1 MEYSQDMYPFQ
12 PTWSTTRINLL
23 QRCPRAFVLRYGL
36 AKLSKNHPQ
45 GQLLSEVFQI
55 QTPWIL
61 MHQTIRTV
69 LLDYVEDHQIG
80 TVWSHELLSVRFR
93 RDYLK
98 AIADRNQR
106 VKRLQ
111 KYGLAASFFHTIQPE
126 EHLIKMGIESCIGI
140 LLNSVFQG
148 LLSNGS
154 IERMEANEFT
164 RIQNIRIYCAPDL
177 LHRSSKGLTIIKLQ
191 LYGKVSR
198 SKRIQQASLLQ
209 SYGNNDSEVI
219 QFCLQRR
226 KWNVHK
232 TIPVA
237 RQRKQASELVVLD
250 LKQIETLFSKVEKNN
265 DLTKIPLADSYR
277 SCMNC
282 NVKFMCPA
290 RTGYE
295 NAKAEQRILM
305 CQ

>member
-1 MEYSQDMYPFQ
+1 M
-12 PTWSTTRINLL
+12 L

-80 TVWSHELLSVRFR
+80 TVWSHELLTIRFR
-93 RDYLK
+93 RDYFK

-164 RIQNIRIYCAPDL
+164 RIQNIRMYCAPDL

-209 SYGNNDSEVI
+209 SYGNDDSEVI

>member
-1 MEYSQDMYPFQ
+1 MVYPQDMYPFQ
-12 PTWSTTRINLL
+12 PTWSTTRVNLL

-45 GQLLSEVFQI
+45 GKFLSEVFQI
-55 QTPWIL
+55 QTPWIM

-80 TVWSHELLSVRFR
+80 TVWSRELLSIRFR
-93 RDYLK
+93 RDYVK
-98 AIADRNQR
+98 AIAERNQR
-106 VKRLQ
+106 VERLQ
-111 KYGLAASFFHTIQPE
+111 KYGLPASYFPTIQPE

-148 LLSNGS
+148 LLSSGS
-154 IERMEANEFT
+154 IERMEANQFT
-164 RIQNIRIYCAPDL
+164 RIQNIRMYCAPDL
-177 LHRSSKGLTIIKLQ
+177 LHRSSKGLTIIKLHT
-191 LYGKVSR
+191 YGEIAR
-198 SKRIQQASLLQ
+198 GKRIQQASLLQ
-209 SYGNNDSEVI
+209 SYGNDDSEVI

-226 KWNVHK
+226 RWHVHK

-237 RQRKQASELVVLD
+237 VERKQASELVALD
-250 LKQIETLFSKVEKNN
+250 LKQIETVFSKVEKNN

-282 NVKFMCPA
+282 HVKFMCPA
-290 RTGYE
+290 RNGYE
-295 NAKAEQRILM
+295 NAKAEQRVLM

>member
-1 MEYSQDMYPFQ
+1 M
-12 PTWSTTRINLL
+12 L

-80 TVWSHELLSVRFR
+80 TVWSHELLTIRFR

-140 LLNSVFQG
+140 LLNSVFQR

-164 RIQNIRIYCAPDL
+164 RIQNIRMYCAPDL

>member
-1 MEYSQDMYPFQ
+1 MYPFQ

-23 QRCPRAFVLRYGL
+23 QRCPRAFALRYGL
-36 AKLSKNHPQ
+36 ARLSRNHPQ

-80 TVWSHELLSVRFR
+80 TVWSHELLSIRFR
-93 RDYLK
+93 RDYFK
-98 AIADRNQR
+98 AIAERNQR
-106 VKRLQ
+106 VERLQ

-140 LLNSVFQG
+140 LLISVFQG

-154 IERMEANEFT
+154 IERMEANQFT
-164 RIQNIRIYCAPDL
+164 RIRNIRMYCAPDL
-177 LHRSSKGLTIIKLQ
+177 LHRSSKGLTIIKFQ
-191 LYGKVSR
+191 LYGKISQ

-209 SYGNNDSEVI
+209 SYGNDNSEVI
-219 QFCLQRR
+219 QFCLRGR
-226 KWNVHK
+226 KWNAHK
-232 TIPVA
+232 TIPIA
-237 RQRKQASELVVLD
+237 RQRKQASDLVVLD
-250 LKQIETLFSKVEKNN
+250 LKQIETVFSKVEKNN

-277 SCMNC
+277 SCTNC
-282 NVKFMCPA
+282 NVKFMCPV
-290 RTGYE
+290 RNGYE
-295 NAKAEQRILM
+295 NAKAEQRVLM

>member
-1 MEYSQDMYPFQ
+1 M
-12 PTWSTTRINLL
+12 L

-61 MHQTIRTV
+61 LHQTIRTV

-80 TVWSHELLSVRFR
+80 TVWSHELLTIRFS

-111 KYGLAASFFHTIQPE
+111 KYGLAPSFFHTIQPE
-126 EHLIKMGIESCIGI
+126 EHLIKMGIESCVGI

-164 RIQNIRIYCAPDL
+164 IIQNIRMYCAPDL

-250 LKQIETLFSKVEKNN
+250 LKQIDTLFSKVEKNN

-277 SCMNC
+277 SCRNC

>member
-1 MEYSQDMYPFQ
+1 
-12 PTWSTTRINLL
+12 
-23 QRCPRAFVLRYGL
+23 
-36 AKLSKNHPQ
+36 
-45 GQLLSEVFQI
+45 
-55 QTPWIL
+55 

-80 TVWSHELLSVRFR
+80 TVWSHELLTIRFR
-93 RDYLK
+93 RDYFK

-111 KYGLAASFFHTIQPE
+111 KYGLTASFFHTIQPE

-148 LLSNGS
+148 LLSTGS

-164 RIQNIRIYCAPDL
+164 RIQNIRMYCAPDL

-209 SYGNNDSEVI
+209 SYGNDDSEVI

-232 TIPVA
+232 TMPVA

-250 LKQIETLFSKVEKNN
+250 LKQIEALFSKVEKNN

>member
-1 MEYSQDMYPFQ
+1 
-12 PTWSTTRINLL
+12 
-23 QRCPRAFVLRYGL
+23 
-36 AKLSKNHPQ
+36 
-45 GQLLSEVFQI
+45 
-55 QTPWIL
+55 
-61 MHQTIRTV
+61 
-69 LLDYVEDHQIG
+69 
-80 TVWSHELLSVRFR
+80 
-93 RDYLK
+93 
-98 AIADRNQR
+98 
-106 VKRLQ
+106 
-111 KYGLAASFFHTIQPE
+111 
-126 EHLIKMGIESCIGI
+126 MGIESCIGI

-164 RIQNIRIYCAPDL
+164 RIQNIRMYCAPDL

-237 RQRKQASELVVLD
+237 RQRKQVSELVVLD
-250 LKQIETLFSKVEKNN
+250 LKQIDTLFSKVEKNN

>member
-1 MEYSQDMYPFQ
+1 M
-12 PTWSTTRINLL
+12 L

-80 TVWSHELLSVRFR
+80 TVWSHELLTIRFR
-93 RDYLK
+93 RDYFK

-111 KYGLAASFFHTIQPE
+111 KYGLTASFFHSIQPE
-126 EHLIKMGIESCIGI
+126 EHLIKMGIESCVGI
-140 LLNSVFQG
+140 LLNPVFQG

-164 RIQNIRIYCAPDL
+164 RIQNIRMYCAPDL

-250 LKQIETLFSKVEKNN
+250 LKQIDTLFSKVEKNN
-265 DLTKIPLADSYR
+265 DLAKIPLADSYR

>member
-1 MEYSQDMYPFQ
+1 MYPFQ

-36 AKLSKNHPQ
+36 AQFSKNHPQ

-80 TVWSHELLSVRFR
+80 TVWSHELLTIRFR

-126 EHLIKMGIESCIGI
+126 EHLIKMGIESCVGI
-140 LLNSVFQG
+140 LLNSVFQR

-164 RIQNIRIYCAPDL
+164 RIQNIRMYCAPAGARDL

-198 SKRIQQASLLQ
+198 SKILIQQASLLQ

-250 LKQIETLFSKVEKNN
+250 LKQIDTLFSKVEKNN
-265 DLTKIPLADSYR
+265 DLTKIPLAEFA
-277 SCMNC
+277 
-282 NVKFMCPA
+282 NVWLLH
-290 RTGYE
+290 E
-295 NAKAEQRILM
+295 L
-305 CQ
+305 

>member
-1 MEYSQDMYPFQ
+1 M
-12 PTWSTTRINLL
+12 L

-80 TVWSHELLSVRFR
+80 TVWSHELLTIRFR

-111 KYGLAASFFHTIQPE
+111 KYGLTASFFHTIQPE

-140 LLNSVFQG
+140 LLNSVFQR
-148 LLSNGS
+148 LLSSGS

-164 RIQNIRIYCAPDL
+164 RIQNIRMYCAPDL

-219 QFCLQRR
+219 QFCLQRH
-226 KWNVHK
+226 KWSVHK

-250 LKQIETLFSKVEKNN
+250 LKQIEALFSKVEKNN
-265 DLTKIPLADSYR
+265 DLTKIQLADSYR

>member
-1 MEYSQDMYPFQ
+1 M
-12 PTWSTTRINLL
+12 L

-80 TVWSHELLSVRFR
+80 TVWSHELLTIRFR
-93 RDYLK
+93 RDYFK

-111 KYGLAASFFHTIQPE
+111 KYGLTASFFHTIQPE
-126 EHLIKMGIESCIGI
+126 EHLIKMGIESCVGI

-148 LLSNGS
+148 LLSTGS

-164 RIQNIRIYCAPDL
+164 RIQNIRMYCAPDL

-250 LKQIETLFSKVEKNN
+250 LKQIDTLFSKVEKNN

>member
-1 MEYSQDMYPFQ
+1 M
-12 PTWSTTRINLL
+12 L

-126 EHLIKMGIESCIGI
+126 EHLIKMGIESCIVI

-164 RIQNIRIYCAPDL
+164 RIQNIRMYCAPDL

-250 LKQIETLFSKVEKNN
+250 LKQIDTLFSMVEKNT

>member
-1 MEYSQDMYPFQ
+1 M
-12 PTWSTTRINLL
+12 L

-80 TVWSHELLSVRFR
+80 TVWSHELLTIRFR
-93 RDYLK
+93 RDYFK

-111 KYGLAASFFHTIQPE
+111 KYGLTASFFHTIQPE
-126 EHLIKMGIESCIGI
+126 EHLIKMGIESCVGI

-164 RIQNIRIYCAPDL
+164 RIQNIRMYCAPDL

-209 SYGNNDSEVI
+209 SYGNKDSEVI

-250 LKQIETLFSKVEKNN
+250 LKQIDTLFSKVEKNN

>member
-1 MEYSQDMYPFQ
+1 M
-12 PTWSTTRINLL
+12 L

-80 TVWSHELLSVRFR
+80 TVWSHELLTIRFR
-93 RDYLK
+93 RDYFK

-111 KYGLAASFFHTIQPE
+111 KYGLTASFFHTIQPE
-126 EHLIKMGIESCIGI
+126 EHLIKMGIESCVGI

-164 RIQNIRIYCAPDL
+164 RIQNIRMYCAPDL

-209 SYGNNDSEVI
+209 SYGNKDSEVI

-232 TIPVA
+232 TIPIA

-250 LKQIETLFSKVEKNN
+250 LKQIDTLFSKVEKNN

>member
-1 MEYSQDMYPFQ
+1 M
-12 PTWSTTRINLL
+12 L

-80 TVWSHELLSVRFR
+80 TVWSHELLTIRFR
-93 RDYLK
+93 RDYYK

-111 KYGLAASFFHTIQPE
+111 KYGLTASFFHTIQPE

-164 RIQNIRIYCAPDL
+164 RIQNIRMYCAPDL

-250 LKQIETLFSKVEKNN
+250 LKQIDTLFSKVEKNN

>member
-1 MEYSQDMYPFQ
+1 M
-12 PTWSTTRINLL
+12 L

-80 TVWSHELLSVRFR
+80 TVWSHELLTIRFR
-93 RDYLK
+93 RYYYK

-111 KYGLAASFFHTIQPE
+111 KYGLTASFFHSIQPE

-164 RIQNIRIYCAPDL
+164 RIQNIRMYCAPDL

>member
-1 MEYSQDMYPFQ
+1 M
-12 PTWSTTRINLL
+12 L

-80 TVWSHELLSVRFR
+80 TVWSHELLTIRFR

-111 KYGLAASFFHTIQPE
+111 KYGLAPSFFHTIQPE

-164 RIQNIRIYCAPDL
+164 RIQNIRMYCAPDL

>member
-1 MEYSQDMYPFQ
+1 M
-12 PTWSTTRINLL
+12 
-23 QRCPRAFVLRYGL
+23 

-80 TVWSHELLSVRFR
+80 TVWSHELLSIRFR
-93 RDYLK
+93 RDYFK
-98 AIADRNQR
+98 AIAERNQR
-106 VKRLQ
+106 VERLQ
-111 KYGLAASFFHTIQPE
+111 KYGLTASFFHTIQPE

-164 RIQNIRIYCAPDL
+164 RIRNIRMYCAPDL
-177 LHRSSKGLTIIKLQ
+177 LHRSSKGLTIIKFQ
-191 LYGKVSR
+191 LYGKISR

-209 SYGNNDSEVI
+209 SYGNDNSEVI

-232 TIPVA
+232 TIPIA
-237 RQRKQASELVVLD
+237 RQRKQASDLVVLD
-250 LKQIETLFSKVEKNN
+250 LKQIETVFSKVEKNN

-277 SCMNC
+277 SCTNC
-282 NVKFMCPA
+282 NVKFMCPV

-295 NAKAEQRILM
+295 NAKAEQRVLM

>member
-1 MEYSQDMYPFQ
+1 M
-12 PTWSTTRINLL
+12 L

-80 TVWSHELLSVRFR
+80 TVWSHELLTIRFR

-164 RIQNIRIYCAPDL
+164 RIQNIRMYCAPDL

-209 SYGNNDSEVI
+209 SYGNDDSEVI

>member
-1 MEYSQDMYPFQ
+1 M
-12 PTWSTTRINLL
+12 L

-80 TVWSHELLSVRFR
+80 TVWSHELLTIRFR

-164 RIQNIRIYCAPDL
+164 RIQNIRMYCAPDL

>member
-1 MEYSQDMYPFQ
+1 M
-12 PTWSTTRINLL
+12 L

-164 RIQNIRIYCAPDL
+164 RIQNIRMYCAPDL

>member
-1 MEYSQDMYPFQ
+1 M
-12 PTWSTTRINLL
+12 L

-80 TVWSHELLSVRFR
+80 TVWSHELLTIRFR

-164 RIQNIRIYCAPDL
+164 RIQNIRMYCAPDL

-209 SYGNNDSEVI
+209 SYGNDDSEVI

-232 TIPVA
+232 TMPVA

>member
-1 MEYSQDMYPFQ
+1 MGNPQGMYPYQ

-23 QRCPRAFVLRYGL
+23 QRCPRAFILRYGM
-36 AKLSKNHPQ
+36 AKLSKNHPK
-45 GQLLSEVFQI
+45 GQFLSEVFQI
-55 QTPWIL
+55 QTPWVL
-61 MHQTIRTV
+61 MHQTIRTI
-69 LLDYVEDHQIG
+69 LLDYIEDHQIG
-80 TVWSHELLSVRFR
+80 TVWSHELLSIRFR
-93 RDYLK
+93 RDYSK
-98 AIADRNQR
+98 EIADRNQR
-106 VKRLQ
+106 VERLQ
-111 KYGLAASFFHTIQPE
+111 RYGLADSFFHKTQPE
-126 EHLIKMGIESCIGI
+126 EHLIKMGIESCISI
-140 LLNSVFQG
+140 FLNPVFQG
-148 LLSNGS
+148 LLSSGS

-164 RIQNIRIYCAPDL
+164 RIQNIRMYCAPDI

-191 LYGKVSR
+191 LYGKTVR
-198 SKRIQQASLLQ
+198 GKRIQQASLLQ
-209 SYGNNDSEVI
+209 SYGDSDSEVI

-226 KWNVHK
+226 KWHVYK

-237 RQRKQASELVVLD
+237 SQRKQASNLVALD
-250 LKQIETLFSKVEKNN
+250 VKQIEAVFSKVEKNN

>member
-1 MEYSQDMYPFQ
+1 M
-12 PTWSTTRINLL
+12 L

-80 TVWSHELLSVRFR
+80 TVWSHELLTIRFR

-126 EHLIKMGIESCIGI
+126 EHLIKMGIESCVGI

-164 RIQNIRIYCAPDL
+164 RIQNIRMYCAPDL

-209 SYGNNDSEVI
+209 SYGNDDSEVI

-250 LKQIETLFSKVEKNN
+250 LKQIDTLFSKVEKNN

>member
-1 MEYSQDMYPFQ
+1 M
-12 PTWSTTRINLL
+12 L

-140 LLNSVFQG
+140 LLNSVFQR

-164 RIQNIRIYCAPDL
+164 RIQNIRMYCAPDL

>member
-1 MEYSQDMYPFQ
+1 M
-12 PTWSTTRINLL
+12 L

-80 TVWSHELLSVRFR
+80 TVWSHELLTIRFR

-164 RIQNIRIYCAPDL
+164 RIQNIRMYCAPDI